1 MDNHLWG
8 TVIDDIRLAN
18 NSRERTLR
26 DGAKTGWGIVAWPL
40 SSRVCAIL

>member
-8 TVIDDIRLAN
+8 TVIDDIMLAD
-18 NSRERTLR
+18 NSLERTLR
-26 DGAKTGWGIVAWPL
+26 DGAKTEWGNVAWPL